1 MTSNLGAPAS
11 HTARKTAPNLTRAG
25 IVIAAVL
32 ALVDIVGGVAQLA
45 PGSLLPPEVAVV
57 AIVLGVGTA
66 VLVPIAWRGSRWSI
80 WLMAALRALSALT
93 AVPAFFVPDVP
104 TAAVLAAAVTVV
116 VTVVAIV
123 LLLLKGQRS

>member
-1 MTSNLGAPAS
+1 MTRHFDAPAS
-11 HTARKTAPNLTRAG
+11 HTARKAAPALTRTG

-32 ALVDIVGGVAQLA
+32 ALVDIVGGAVQLA
-45 PGSLLPPEVAVV
+45 PGSLPPPEVAVV

-80 WLMAALRALSALT
+80 WLMVALRALSALT

-104 TAAVLAAAVTVV
+104 TAAVLAAAATVLI
-116 VTVVAIV
+116 TVVAIV